1 MRWLRAPLLHFVA
14 GGFAL
19 FCATHGW
26 PLAER
31 APAATPVVITAA
43 DVERLRADYTRD
55 TGLEPT
61 AADEA
66 ALVEKAVEEELL
78 LREAVARGLDRH
90 DRSVRNWLVEQ
101 MRVLTEE
108 PDAEDERLY
117 ERARALGL
125 DRSDLVV
132 RRILV
137 QKMRLLAARLDER
150 PPDADT
156 LAAYYAGH
164 RGEYRPAEAVS
175 FWHVFVSSDARG
187 PALESDTTAL
197 LASVRDGGRPPIA
210 AMAAGDAFPAP
221 AHLVGRTA
229 TQIATVFGPAFAD
242 ALARVAVGAW
252 VGPID
257 SAYGRHLVW
266 VERRDAGAPPPLD
279 AVRGRVVERWQAEQR
294 AARVAGLLRE
304 LAGRHPMQIESR
316 AWRERSR
323 S

>member
-1 MRWLRAPLLHFVA
+1 MRLLRKPLVHFVA

-19 FCATHGW
+19 FCAMHRW
-26 PLAER
+26 PSG
-31 APAATPVVITAA
+31 AASPVVLTAA
-43 DVERLRADYTRD
+43 DVERLRAEYTRD
-55 TGLEPT
+55 TGLDPT

-78 LREAVARGLDRH
+78 VREAVARGLDRY

-101 MRVLTEE
+101 MRVLSEE
-108 PDAEDERLY
+108 PGAADEHLY
-117 ERARALGL
+117 EQARALGL

-137 QKMRLLAARLDER
+137 QKMRLLAARLEER
-150 PPDADT
+150 PPDAHT
-156 LAAYYAGH
+156 LAAYYAAH
-164 RGEYRPAEAVS
+164 RDEYRPADAVS
-175 FWHVFVSSDARG
+175 FWHVFVSSDVRG
-187 PALESDTTAL
+187 PALTSDATAL
-197 LASVRDGGRPPIA
+197 LASLRAGGPPPIA

-221 AHLVGRTA
+221 AHVVGRTGA
-229 TQIATVFGPAFAD
+229 QVATVFGPAFAD
-242 ALARVAVGAW
+242 ALARVVMGAW
-252 VGPID
+252 VEPIA
-257 SAYGRHLVW
+257 SAYGTHLVW
-266 VERRDAGAPPPLD
+266 IERREAGAPPPLD

-304 LAGRHPMQIESR
+304 LAQRYPMQIESR

>member
-19 FCATHGW
+19 FCVTHRW
-26 PLAER
+26 
-31 APAATPVVITAA
+31 PAATPAAAPVVLTAA

-55 TGLEPT
+55 TGFEPT

-66 ALVEKAVEEELL
+66 ALVEKAIEEELL
-78 LREAVARGLDRH
+78 VREAVARGLDRH

-101 MRVLTEE
+101 MRVLSE
-108 PDAEDERLY
+108 DAGADPERLY
-117 ERARALGL
+117 EQARGLGL
-125 DRSDLVV
+125 DRSDVVV

-156 LAAYYAGH
+156 LAAYYAAH
-164 RGEYRPAEAVS
+164 RDEYRPADAVS

-187 PALESDTTAL
+187 PAMEPDATAL
-197 LASVRDGGRPPIA
+197 LASLRGTGRPPVA
-210 AMAAGDAFPAP
+210 PMAGGDAFPAP
-221 AHLVGRTA
+221 AHVVGRTA
-229 TQIATVFGPAFAD
+229 AQVATVFGPAFAD
-242 ALARVAVGAW
+242 ALAHVEIGAW
-252 VGPID
+252 VGPIA
-257 SAYGRHLVW
+257 SAYGVHLVW
-266 VERRDAGAPPPLD
+266 VERREAGAPPALD

-294 AARVAGLLRE
+294 AVRVGGLLRE
-304 LAGRHPMQIESR
+304 LADRYPMQIESR
-316 AWRERSR
+316 AWRERGR